1 MTTHKLRPSS
11 THHDNSTSSSLRPP
25 APEAE
30 SSTPAAD
37 EAPATG
43 NDDTDAAP
51 AGEPAAAVNSQ
62 EPGDEPAS
70 EETPP
75 EPKDTPPEV
84 QDTPTEAQ
92 DTPTDGGDGET
103 ALADTDAA
111 AAVGEDGGDKSEGG
125 HATDSV
131 TPAPE
136 ATSDEAAAGKAAESR
151 LVTRV
156 DDYDDDFSDM
166 SEKSDQRALTS
177 VPVVTLETDA
187 GQDASEEA
195 AAEGSPQ
202 VAGQSPTPSSKDEAR
217 AEAGAVVP
225 VPVPLKRSDGRSLA
239 EERGEIRGEDRSEV
253 QGDGGEDSRGRGQW
267 KSEEELFLESSLMN
281 QHAEKEALQKII
293 DEKVRL
299 QKEYDALKGRYLA
312 LEEDSQRWHLE
323 VGVLKEKCQQ
333 QEQRIKELEAEEAR
347 LREFEQWGKD
357 NEAKVVDLQT
367 RLATLATEDA
377 EKDRRIQKLQEDL
390 KETKSRLTVAERQ
403 AAARSSEAAA
413 QQPPPQQSKTCTIM

>member
-1 MTTHKLRPSS
+1 M
-11 THHDNSTSSSLRPP
+11 RPP

-30 SSTPAAD
+30 SGTPAAD
-37 EAPATG
+37 EAPAAG

-70 EETPP
+70 EDTSP
-75 EPKDTPPEV
+75 ESKDTPPEV

-92 DTPTDGGDGET
+92 DTPTDGGDGEP
-103 ALADTDAA
+103 APADTDTAT
-111 AAVGEDGGDKSEGG
+111 AVGEDGGDKPEGG
-125 HATDSV
+125 DVTDSV
-131 TPAPE
+131 IPAPE
-136 ATSDEAAAGKAAESR
+136 ATNDEAAAGEAAESR

-156 DDYDDDFSDM
+156 DDYDDDFSEM

-177 VPVVTLETDA
+177 VPVVTLENDA

-225 VPVPLKRSDGRSLA
+225 VPVPLKRSDGRSLV

-253 QGDGGEDSRGRGQW
+253 QGDGGEDSRGQGQW

-390 KETKSRLTVAERQ
+390 QETKSRLTVAERQ
-403 AAARSSEAAA
+403 AAARSSETAA